1 MSEAKF
7 TILETISEGPSTT
20 VYKAVQNVLGRTVL
34 LKVLHR
40 HLLQDGELTERFRRE
55 ASACAMLRSEHIVQ
69 VYNLDDVDGA
79 PAIVMEYVEG
89 ESLKD
94 YLKRTNDHSE
104 AFARTVA
111 ASVLKG
117 LVAAHRQGIIHR
129 DIKPGNIMVAPDG
142 TVRITDFGLASVMAS
157 PGLTVEGVLVGT
169 PAYMSPEQARG
180 ESLDARTDL
189 FSLGI
194 TLVEIIGGNQLFY
207 GTSYAECINKILHFK
222 TESLETL
229 ISASSPEFKQF
240 VARLMHPAKPERF
253 GSSEEA
259 LSSLT
264 GTPAPKS
271 ARATSSRLWKKVASV
286 AAFLV
291 IVAAGYSVVTNDS
304 EPPEPLSGDRDS
316 GAFASDSIREART
329 DTTRDSRPEPP
340 SSRQITPAIVSKPVQ
355 PAGTP
360 SALSSPGDSGYIS
373 ITCNPWAKV
382 YLDEQYVGTTPI
394 AGSIRVAAG
403 SHTIAFNNPQFAPII
418 RTIAVRKN
426 EDLPVEADFLKASGY
441 LLFNVSP
448 WAEIYIDD
456 QYRET
461 TPLSTPLV
469 VSSGTR
475 KIRLSHPSY
484 ADELVEIGLNA
495 GDTVKISHDF
505 RRTKPQ

>member
-1 MSEAKF
+1 VTEPKF
-7 TILETISEGPSTT
+7 TILETISEGPTTT

-40 HLLQDGELTERFRRE
+40 HLLQDRELAERFRRE
-55 ASACAMLRSEHIVQ
+55 ATACAMLRSEHIVQ

-94 YLKRTNDHSE
+94 YLTRTGDRSE

-129 DIKPGNIMVAPDG
+129 DIKPGNIMVTPDG
-142 TVRITDFGLASVMAS
+142 TVRITDFGLASLMAS
-157 PGLTVEGVLVGT
+157 PSLTVEGVLVGT

-180 ESLDARTDL
+180 EPLDVKTDL

-194 TLVEIIGGNQLFY
+194 TLVEIIGGNQLFHA
-207 GTSYAECINKILHFK
+207 TSYGECINKITHFQ
-222 TESLETL
+222 TESLEVLLGST
-229 ISASSPEFKQF
+229 SPEFRQF
-240 VARLMHPAKPERF
+240 VTRLMRPARAERF
-253 GSSEEA
+253 PGAEEA

-264 GTPAPKS
+264 GTSLPASTREKGS
-271 ARATSSRLWKKVASV
+271 TVWSRVLTL
-286 AAFLV
+286 AAVLV
-291 IVAAGYSVVTNDS
+291 IFIAGYYFVADG
-304 EPPEPLSGDRDS
+304 PEPAKTTSGKPDS
-316 GAFASDSIREART
+316 SAVGTDSLA
-329 DTTRDSRPEPP
+329 DSRSNFALENRVQSPSPRQSPPRTVPEP
-340 SSRQITPAIVSKPVQ
+340 VSP
-355 PAGTP
+355 TD
-360 SALSSPGDSGYIS
+360 SASTLLSPGDSGYVS
-373 ITCNPWAKV
+373 ITCNPWGKV

-418 RTIAVRKN
+418 RTIAIRKN

-441 LLFNVSP
+441 LLFNISP
-448 WAEIYIDD
+448 WAEIFIDD

-475 KIRLSHPSY
+475 KIRLSHPSFS
-484 ADELVEIGLNA
+484 DQVFEVGVNA
-495 GDTVKISHDF
+495 GDTVKVSHDF

>member
-40 HLLQDGELTERFRRE
+40 HLLQDRELTERFRRE

-69 VYNLDDVDGA
+69 VYNLDDVEGA

-94 YLKRTNDHSE
+94 YLARTNDRSE

-189 FSLGI
+189 FSLGV

-222 TESLETL
+222 TESLEAL
-229 ISASSPEFKQF
+229 IGATSPEFKQF
-240 VARLMHPAKPERF
+240 TARLMHPAKMERF
-253 GSSEEA
+253 GSAAEA

-264 GTPAPKS
+264 GTPAPES
-271 ARATSSRLWKKVASV
+271 ARANSSALWKKVASM

-291 IVAAGYSVVTNDS
+291 VIIAGYYFVAND
-304 EPPEPLSGDRDS
+304 PEPTKPFSGVRDS
-316 GAFASDSIREART
+316 AAFVSDSLREASA
-329 DTTRDSRPEPP
+329 DGAQDSRPEAPISTRVTP
-340 SSRQITPAIVSKPVQ
+340 QIASKPVQ
-355 PAGTP
+355 PADTT
-360 SALSSPGDSGYIS
+360 SALWSPGDSGYVS
-373 ITCNPWAKV
+373 ITCNPWGKV

-394 AGSIRVAAG
+394 AGSIRVASG

-418 RTIAVRKN
+418 RTIVVGKN
-426 EDLPVEADFLKASGY
+426 EDLPVDADFLKTSGY

-484 ADELVEIGLNA
+484 SDQFFEIGLNA
-495 GDTVKISHDF
+495 GDTVRISHDF

>member
-1 MSEAKF
+1 MTEPKF
-7 TILETISEGPSTT
+7 TILETISEGPTTT

-34 LKVLHR
+34 LKVLHK
-40 HLLQDGELTERFRRE
+40 HLLQDRELAERFRRE
-55 ASACAMLRSEHIVQ
+55 ATACAMLRSEHIVQ
-69 VYNLDDVDGA
+69 VYNLDEVEGA

-94 YLKRTNDHSE
+94 YLARTGDRSE

-129 DIKPGNIMVAPDG
+129 DIKPGNIMVTPDG
-142 TVRITDFGLASVMAS
+142 TVRITDFGLASLLAS
-157 PGLTVEGVLVGT
+157 PSLTVEGVLVGT
-169 PAYMSPEQARG
+169 PAYMSPEQALG
-180 ESLDARTDL
+180 ESLDVRTDL
-189 FSLGI
+189 FSLGA
-194 TLVEIIGGNQLFY
+194 TLVEIIGGNQLFSS
-207 GTSYAECINKILHFK
+207 TSYAECINKITHFK
-222 TESLETL
+222 AESLDVL
-229 ISASSPEFKQF
+229 IGSASPEFTEFLK
-240 VARLMHPAKPERF
+240 RLMRPARAERF
-253 GSSEEA
+253 PGAEEA

-264 GTPAPKS
+264 GSPLPERT
-271 ARATSSRLWKKVASV
+271 RAKGPQVRTRVLTL
-286 AAFLV
+286 AALLV
-291 IVAAGYSVVTNDS
+291 VVIAGYYLVADRPGPT
-304 EPPEPLSGDRDS
+304 LTTSGLPDS
-316 GAFASDSIREART
+316 GAVAGDSLT
-329 DTTRDSRPEPP
+329 DSGANTALENRIESPDSRQ
-340 SSRQITPAIVSKPVQ
+340 SSPRAVPGPVSQ
-355 PAGTP
+355 AD
-360 SALSSPGDSGYIS
+360 SASTLWSPGDSGYVS
-373 ITCNPWAKV
+373 ITCNPWGKV

-448 WAEIYIDD
+448 WAEIFVDD

-475 KIRLSHPSY
+475 KIRLSHPSFS
-484 ADELVEIGLNA
+484 DHVLEVGVSA
-495 GDTVKISHDF
+495 GDTVRVSHDF
-505 RRTKPQ
+505 QRTKHE